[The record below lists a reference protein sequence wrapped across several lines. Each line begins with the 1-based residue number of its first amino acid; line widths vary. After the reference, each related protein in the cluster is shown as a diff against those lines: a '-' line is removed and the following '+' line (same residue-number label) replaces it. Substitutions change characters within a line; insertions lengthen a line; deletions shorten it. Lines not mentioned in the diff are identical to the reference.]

1 VPGLVVLNPG
11 KKKRFLKGEH
21 GLTQAG
27 ISETLDKILGGDA
40 RFKMIKGN
48 NLLFIFARS
57 HARPLHLLAVRI
69 DKPGS
74 TRSLDLEQ

>member
-1 VPGLVVLNPG
+1 MPGLVVLNPG

-48 NLLFIFARS
+48 NLPDLTQDHSIF
-57 HARPLHLLAVRI
+57 L
-69 DKPGS
+69 
-74 TRSLDLEQ
+74 Q